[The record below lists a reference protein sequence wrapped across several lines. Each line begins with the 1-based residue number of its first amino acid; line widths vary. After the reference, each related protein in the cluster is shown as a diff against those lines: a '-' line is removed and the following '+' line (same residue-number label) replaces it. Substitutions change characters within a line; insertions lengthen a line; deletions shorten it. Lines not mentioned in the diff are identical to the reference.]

1 MAGKD
6 VLDPK
11 AVKIGVVKDLSLD
24 EGGNVYLVV
33 EGEKGKERSIP
44 FGHVARIG
52 DVVLLRPPLGE
63 PDEEDKKEE
72 VPEPTP
78 TPPVKTGLA
87 CPSCGHENRPGTNF
101 CVKCGTKMAE

>member
-6 VLDPK
+6 VLDSK
-11 AVKIGVVKDLSLD
+11 AVKMGVVKDLSLD
-24 EGGNVYLVV
+24 DDGNVYLVV

-44 FGHVARIG
+44 FDQVARIG
-52 DVVLLRPPLGE
+52 DVVLLSTPLGE
-63 PDEEDKKEE
+63 PGVKGKKEE

-78 TPPVKTGLA
+78 TPPVETGLA

-101 CVKCGTKMAE
+101 CVKCGTKMTE